1 MTADE
6 PPVEDLPYSEA
17 VEELETILAELDAD
31 ELDVDALANKVR
43 RAADL
48 IRACRARIAG
58 AQLEIERVV
67 AELEAE
73 AGEAGA

>member
-1 MTADE
+1 MTLNERSADE
-6 PPVEDLPYSEA
+6 LPYGDA
-17 VEELETILAELDAD
+17 VDELERILAELEHDD
-31 ELDVDALANKVR
+31 LDVDALASKVR

-73 AGEAGA
+73 AGDTT